1 MHKLSTVLVVGG
13 LALMPLSAMG
23 QELASAP
30 SASPIV
36 RPDQLVFMG
45 SDGARV
51 PDSAM
56 ETVRSAADAARQ
68 APIRIEGRADY
79 ANAVKQELVRQGA
92 PASSISIKPVSA
104 QPLPKAGDGLTVP
117 ADRGVILRF

>member
-23 QELASAP
+23 QNLASAP
-30 SASPIV
+30 SASPVV
-36 RPDQLVFMG
+36 RTDHLVFM
-45 SDGARV
+45 SNDATRV

-68 APIRIEGRADY
+68 SPIRIEGRADY
-79 ANAVKQELVRQGA
+79 ANAVKKELVRQGA
-92 PASSISIKPVSA
+92 PANSISIKPVPV
-104 QPLPKAGDGLTVP
+104 QPLAKAGDGLSVP
-117 ADRGVILRF
+117 ADRGVVLRF